1 MMKSAINRRLAKY
14 DATTS
19 EWHFIDQHDIQGL
32 TEPVV
37 ILGDPGLGKS
47 VLAEVLGQQPAH
59 TYVRAGTFVRSA
71 HPEVYLTP
79 GGRIV
84 IDGLDEVAS
93 TAIGGGVEAVLAQL
107 SKIGNPPF
115 ILSSR
120 EADWRGAADRIKI
133 EDDYVGKPILLHLQ
147 PFDRG
152 DAGVFLA
159 ENFSMVDGDAILD
172 HLSARGLEGIYK
184 NPLTLKMM
192 GEVAAADGALPN
204 SRAQLF
210 DRACRVMLKEENP
223 RHLDAGHVQ
232 CPEDE
237 LLLAAGAHCATQLLC
252 DRIGVFTGPFAQ
264 TPDGFS
270 HVSEIAGMPLAKVA
284 DDALR
289 TRLFQAD
296 GENRFIPAHRVI
308 AEYLGAKWL
317 AACFESGIS
326 QRRIFGLF
334 SQGDGVPTSLRGL
347 HAWIAHFNDVL
358 AEYCVVADPYAVLRY
373 GDAETLPLS
382 QARSLLRELAKL
394 SEDDPYFRA
403 EDWGRHPAG
412 GLLRAELGDE
422 ILAIIGTPD
431 RHTHL
436 TLLLLDAMEG
446 SDITTTLARDVESMI
461 FDQTRY
467 FAERSGATDAMRAA
481 NALGDLE
488 ALTRRLLELGDEDSN
503 RLASELLQE
512 IGLGCVSAALA
523 VQAMLAHIGLT
534 VRPIGGDE
542 DDRLSSAHIGS
553 RVFAELDSK
562 RVDDLLDL
570 LADYA
575 APMMGDGAHSAKDQ
589 IADLVRQGAVQAL
602 EISASVSPEQMWRWV
617 GWLRGEE
624 GYGHE
629 TTAQLAAMIKERTD
643 LRRGIQALVLLAPG
657 EEPRLASY
665 RLART
670 GLGLQPN
677 DGDLVALLRDYDR
690 RRGSGPVDI
699 EQLSALLGLGR
710 YKDGLAEGVRSVAAE
725 IAGADTTFLA
735 LLDDWSKPIVYEY
748 EAKQAARM
756 AEESARR
763 QAVYRSVRDD
773 HTKRA
778 DEIAAGHV
786 HLLYEPARVYLGRF
800 SEFNHEDAP
809 VARIRA
815 FLGDDLGDR
824 ALEGFIATLRRDDL
838 PTAEQIA
845 ESHSE
850 SKHWYAETPM
860 ICGIAELVRR
870 KIPLETVPRATL
882 EAAFMAW
889 RRASESSYKNKV
901 EISATFEAAVLP
913 DEAATEAFFR
923 KSIEPELQRRAGHVR
938 DLYRLAH
945 EPRWENLAG
954 RLAVEW
960 LQRFPSIPDSV
971 EAELLDCAV
980 RHASRA
986 DLRDAV
992 IASRDRIHTN
1002 YDRMLT
1008 WLAADFVVDFEGV
1021 CEHIAEA
1028 ASSDPDFF
1036 WFIRNRV
1043 AGERRD
1049 AIQPLSIAQRALL
1062 IEAFGAPFPK
1072 TPHPQGSSS
1081 GNSNPWDA
1089 SDFLERMIY
1098 SIASEP
1104 SAEATETLQRLI
1116 VEAAPS
1122 YVDPMRHALALQRK
1136 ARRDH
1141 EYVAPTVGQLQAVMA
1156 NALPDGIDDMRAYF
1170 GDRIS
1175 VLHDRMHGANTDMWE
1190 AYWDGAKPRGE
1201 NFCRNRLIEHISGQ
1215 LPEAIRFEPEMHM
1228 PGQKRADIAAI
1239 RNGIGLPVEIKGQWH
1254 KEVWNAPMEQLAA
1267 LYARDWHA
1275 EGRGAYIV
1283 IWFGSVP
1290 GKQLPKH
1297 PDGLDAPKTPQALQQ
1312 LLVDRLPEAQRSLID
1327 VYVIDVSRPPK

>member
-1 MMKSAINRRLAKY
+1 MKSQIKRRLAKY
-14 DATTS
+14 DSKTS
-19 EWHFIDQHDIQGL
+19 EWQFIDQQDIL
-32 TEPVV
+32 SLNDPIV

-47 VLAEVLGQQPAH
+47 VLAEVLGQQPGQ

-71 HPEVYLTP
+71 HPETYLTP
-79 GGRIV
+79 GGRLV

-133 EDDYVGKPILLHLQ
+133 EDDYAGKPVLLHLQ
-147 PFDRG
+147 HFDRD
-152 DAGVFLA
+152 DARTFLA
-159 ENFSMVDGDAILD
+159 ENFSTVDGDAILD
-172 HLSARGLEGIYK
+172 HLSARGLEDIYK
-184 NPLTLKMM
+184 NPLTLKLM

-223 RHLDAGHVQ
+223 RHQDAGHVQ
-232 CPEDE
+232 CSEDE
-237 LLLAAGAHCATQLLC
+237 LLLAAGAHCAVQLLC

-264 TPDGFS
+264 TPDGFN
-270 HVSEIAGMPLAKVA
+270 HLSEIVGLPLAKA
-284 DDALR
+284 AEDALR

-296 GENRFIPAHRVI
+296 GENRLIPAHRVI

-326 QRRIFGLF
+326 ERRIFGLF
-334 SQGDGVPTSLRGL
+334 SQGDGAPTSLRGL

-358 AEYCVVADPYAVLRY
+358 AERCIITDPYGVLRY

-403 EDWGRHPAG
+403 EDWGRHPAS
-412 GLLRAELGDE
+412 GLLRAELKDD

-446 SDITTTLARDVESMI
+446 SDLTTALGPDVESMI
-461 FDQTRY
+461 FDRARY
-467 FAERSGATDAMRAA
+467 FAERSSAADALRAA

-488 ALTRRLLELGDEDSN
+488 AVIYRLLGLGDEDSN
-503 RLASELLQE
+503 RLASELLQDVG
-512 IGLGCVSAALA
+512 IGRVPAALA
-523 VQAMLAHIGLT
+523 VETMLAHIGLT
-534 VRPIGGDE
+534 VRPIDGDDE
-542 DDRLSSAHIGS
+542 DRLSIAHIGS
-553 RVFAELDSK
+553 KVFA
-562 RVDDLLDL
+562 DLGSHQTAQALDL
-570 LADYA
+570 LADYS
-575 APMMGDGAHSAKDQ
+575 APLMRDAAHSAKEQ
-589 IADLVRQGAVQAL
+589 VADLVRLGAVHAL
-602 EISASVSPEQMWRWV
+602 EVGGSVSPEQMWRWV

-624 GYGHE
+624 GYSHD
-629 TTAQLAAMIKERTD
+629 TTARLATMIRERTD
-643 LRRGIQALVLLAPG
+643 LGRGIQALRLLTPPEDA
-657 EEPRLASY
+657 RLASY

-670 GLGLQPN
+670 GLNLQP
-677 DGDLVALLRDYDR
+677 DDTDLIALLREYDR
-690 RRGSGPVDI
+690 QRASGPLNI
-699 EQLSALLGLGR
+699 EQLSALVGLGR
-710 YKDGLAEGVRSVAAE
+710 YKDGLAESVRLVAAE
-725 IAGADTTFLA
+725 IAAGDVSFLA
-735 LLDDWSKPIVYEY
+735 LLDDWAKPIVYEY
-748 EAKQAARM
+748 EAKQAART
-756 AEESARR
+756 AEEEARR
-763 QAVYRSVRDD
+763 KAVYQSVRED

-786 HLLYEPARVYLGRF
+786 NLLYDPARAYLGRF
-800 SEFNHEDAP
+800 NEFGREDAP
-809 VARIRA
+809 EARVKA

-824 ALEGFIATLRRDDL
+824 ALDGFIATLRRDDL

-845 ESHSE
+845 ESHADN
-850 SKHWYAETPM
+850 KHWYAEEPM
-860 ICGIAELVRR
+860 ICGVAELVRR
-870 KIPLETVPRATL
+870 EISLTTVPRIAL

-889 RRASESSYKNKV
+889 RRATESNYKNKLD
-901 EISATFEAAVLP
+901 ISATFEAAVLP

-923 KSIEPELQRRAGHVR
+923 KSIEPELERRAGHVR

-945 EPRWENLAG
+945 EPRWEKLAG
-954 RLAVEW
+954 KLAVEW
-960 LQRFPSIPDSV
+960 LQRFPSLPDSV

-980 RHASRA
+980 RNASRD
-986 DLRDAV
+986 DLRGVV
-992 IASRDRIHTN
+992 IASRDRVHAS

-1008 WLAADFVVDFEGV
+1008 WLAADFVVDFEV
-1021 CEHIAEA
+1021 AREHVTEA
-1028 ASSDPDFF
+1028 GSDDPDFF

-1049 AIQPLSIAQRALL
+1049 ALQSLSVAQRALL
-1062 IEAFGAPFPK
+1062 IEVFGTSFPK
-1072 TPHPQGSSS
+1072 TSHPQGSSS

-1089 SDFLERMIY
+1089 SDFLDRMIY
-1098 SIASEP
+1098 AIASEP

-1116 VEAAPS
+1116 LEAAPS

-1141 EYVAPTVGQLQAVMA
+1141 EYVAPSVSHLQAVMA
-1156 NALPDGIDDMRAYF
+1156 NALPDSVDDMRAYF

-1175 VLHDRMHGANTDMWE
+1175 VLQDRMHGTNTDMWE

-1228 PGQKRADIAAI
+1228 PGQKRADIAVI
-1239 RNGIGLPVEIKGQWH
+1239 RNSIGLPVEIKGQWH

-1275 EGRGAYIV
+1275 EGRGVYIV
-1283 IWFGSVP
+1283 MWFGSVS
-1290 GKQLPKH
+1290 GKQLPRH
-1297 PDGLDAPKTPQALQQ
+1297 PDGLDAPKTSQELQ
-1312 LLVDRLPEAQRSLID
+1312 LMLVDRLPEAQRSLID
-1327 VYVIDVSRPPK
+1327 IYVVDVSRLPK